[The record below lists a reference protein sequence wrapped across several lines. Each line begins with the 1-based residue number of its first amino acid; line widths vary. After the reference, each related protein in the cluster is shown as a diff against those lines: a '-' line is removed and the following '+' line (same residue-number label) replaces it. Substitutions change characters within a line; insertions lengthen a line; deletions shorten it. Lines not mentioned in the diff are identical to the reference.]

1 MERDRRKTRAAVLL
15 TAAVLIVALALS
27 ACGGSGSSSSEESTT
42 TTSPGS
48 TGETAGKAESGS
60 LPAASAELTPPDTKL
75 KLGEV
80 ATVAYV
86 PYEEEANSG
95 PHAGIEVKVAVT
107 AIEEKSQSDLSGV
120 ELEPEEEEKT
130 PYFVKAKL
138 EAVGNEEPPG
148 EENPALRLSAVD
160 DRGQEVQSLTI
171 LGEFSPCEEVQ
182 PPAHFTEGETFE
194 TCVIYLVREGG
205 SVALMKW
212 ESGPT
217 GKDGLSEYF
226 EHPVT
231 WGATG

>member
-1 MERDRRKTRAAVLL
+1 MKRDRRKRRAA
-15 TAAVLIVALALS
+15 AALVAASVLIVALALS
-27 ACGGSGSSSSEESTT
+27 ACGGSGSSSEESTT
-42 TTSPGS
+42 TSPAS
-48 TGETAGKAESGS
+48 TGETVGKAESS
-60 LPAASAELTPPDTKL
+60 APASSAELTPPDTKL

-95 PHAGIEVKVAVT
+95 PHAGIEVKVAAT

-182 PPAHFTEGETFE
+182 PPAHFTEGESFE
-194 TCVIYLVREGG
+194 TCEIYLVREGG
-205 SVALMKW
+205 SVAQMKW

-226 EHPVT
+226 EHPVI
-231 WGATG
+231 WSATG